1 MLWQDQGTATVHGLF
16 VVATNKNRMI
26 QGRIRIFEIESGV
39 MLCCS
44 DAVDLANE
52 AQRDVMG
59 CHTCTD
65 CCE

>member
-39 MLCCS
+39 MFVLLGCS
-44 DAVDLANE
+44 
-52 AQRDVMG
+52 
-59 CHTCTD
+59 
-65 CCE
+65 